1 MTVVERFRA
10 TVDRLDHADL
20 AGPARLPS
28 RLSTACAQVL
38 PVAGAGLGV
47 FSAPTMRLPIG
58 ASDDTA
64 ETAERLQFT
73 VAQGPCFHAHHTR
86 RCVVAPAPVIAA
98 RWPLFYD
105 ELITHTPVRGIVSMP
120 LSDGLAGVGV
130 LDLYFHQPQDPTRI
144 DPDDLQD
151 VADDI
156 STRLVEHDIFP
167 TDPDGRSAEDSPAW
181 LDNPT
186 ATGRGYVVLAMG
198 MISMGLNLKLDDSLA
213 TLRGHAFAAN
223 RTVDRIARDIVNR
236 DLPVTD
242 LG

>member
-1 MTVVERFRA
+1 MTLVKRFRA
-10 TVDRLDHADL
+10 TADRLDHADL
-20 AGPARLPS
+20 AGPVRLPS
-28 RLSTACAQVL
+28 RLTTACVQVL
-38 PVAGAGLGV
+38 PIAGAGLGV

-58 ASDDTA
+58 SSDDTA
-64 ETAERLQFT
+64 ETAERLEFT
-73 VAQGPCFHAHHTR
+73 VAQGPCFDAHHTGL
-86 RCVVAPAPVIAA
+86 CVVAPAPVIAT

-105 ELITHTPVRGIVSMP
+105 ELITNTPVRGIVSMP

-130 LDLYFHQPQDPTRI
+130 LDLYFYEPQDPTRI
-144 DPDDLQD
+144 DPGDLQD

-167 TDPDGRSAEDSPAW
+167 IEQNERSEDGPAW

-186 ATGRGYVVLAMG
+186 SAGRGFVVLAMG

-213 TLRGHAFAAN
+213 ALRGHAFAAN
-223 RTVDRIARDIVNR
+223 RTVDGIARDIVNR